1 MRRAVI
7 TRMVITVMIILLF
20 GVMGCNGVVTAQASE
35 KDQDDSYSHQH
46 EVVIKDDADVLTE
59 SQEAQLSE
67 TMKETAIGLGS

>member
-35 KDQDDSYSHQH
+35 KDQDDSYSHPH

-59 SQEAQLSE
+59 SQEA
-67 TMKETAIGLGS
+67 